1 MKTGNIPDGVWPVML
16 TPFSGSGQIDFQG
29 LEQLIDWYIDQG
41 VAGLFSACLS
51 SESLQMDDAKKLE
64 LAKFV
69 AGYVDGRVPVVAGV
83 MGVAD
88 RSKRIGMAQEVVG
101 AGAEA
106 AVFTLCDIV
115 PEMASDEEWIEE
127 MERHLEKLQDLP
139 LGLYEC
145 PVPYHRMLTPTL
157 TDYVVQRKAFRFLK
171 ETSADIDEI
180 GRKSRAGT
188 ACGLKV
194 FSADALSI
202 LSAYKCG
209 ASGFCGLQ
217 ANLWPE
223 LHVEL
228 FDHWKANPERAE
240 TLQRFF
246 REQDWALS
254 RSYPASA
261 KLYLQMAHGLE
272 IGTTSFL
279 NQSAVGTAD
288 REWVGELAE
297 SVEQIKAGS
306 LEESV

>member
-1 MKTGNIPDGVWPVML
+1 
-16 TPFSGSGQIDFQG
+16 
-29 LEQLIDWYIDQG
+29 
-41 VAGLFSACLS
+41 
-51 SESLQMDDAKKLE
+51 
-64 LAKFV
+64 
-69 AGYVDGRVPVVAGV
+69 
-83 MGVAD
+83 
-88 RSKRIGMAQEVVG
+88 MAREVVG

-115 PEMASDEEWIEE
+115 PETAPDGEWIEE
-127 MERHLEKLQDLP
+127 MERHLDELRGLP

-145 PVPYHRMLTPTL
+145 PVPYHRMLTPVL

-171 ETSADIDEI
+171 ETSADIGEI
-180 GRKSRAGT
+180 GRKSREGA

-202 LSAYKCG
+202 LPAYRRG

-228 FDHWKANPERAE
+228 FNCWKADPERAE
-240 TLQRFF
+240 ALQRFF

-254 RSYPASA
+254 RAYPASA

-279 NQSAVGTAD
+279 NGSVAGEAD
-288 REWVGELAE
+288 LGWVGELAE
-297 SVEQIKAGS
+297 SVERARAESLAGS
-306 LEESV
+306 V